1 MSYAT
6 LRSTSTQIVAS
17 LALALTL
24 ALVAQA
30 AGAVAPRSATG
41 AATGA
46 AAQSLS
52 LPRPGGAQPG
62 DVMLAAVSYRLGSAA
77 AATAP
82 AGWSLIRSDSCT
94 GPGQTLQTQR
104 VYLRVTTGSEPSSY
118 AWQFPSATGASGVVV
133 SYAGVDTAAPVSVHG
148 GGYTRNSAWVR
159 ADSVTTTVA
168 NARVV
173 VLLGRSAAAAIAAP
187 SGTTGHAQAVTAGAP
202 AASLVVSDSL
212 QASAGATGKR
222 AVKTAV
228 IAACNLGQLVAL
240 RPAGTAPSPPPA
252 PAPAP
257 APSPAP
263 APTPPSN
270 TVVPS
275 VSGTP
280 VAGSTLT
287 ATAGTW
293 AGTTPMGFTFG
304 WKRCRSGAC
313 SAIGGANAPSYVAQA
328 GDAGFSLRASVT
340 ASNAA
345 GSATSDSAPT
355 GAVTVPNVSPPVSV
369 GAPVV
374 SGSPVVGSSLTATT
388 GSWTGAMP
396 MTHAF
401 QWSRC
406 STVGDAC
413 APIDGATGA
422 GYAAV
427 AADVGSTLRVTVTA
441 SNAFGLMASRSA
453 PTATVAA
460 APAPAP
466 APSPAPS
473 PDPGATTGT
482 VVLTG
487 RGWTCDRPVDLDLV
501 KVTSPTGDAIVL
513 AEGCTGR
520 IDRIEVDTWTTD
532 GVKVQNAGTPAHDI
546 VIGGGYVACHAIAD
560 GAHQDA
566 VQAMGG
572 ARIAFRGV
580 SFDCLGNSNFFVNRG
595 GSGATTPTDITCD
608 GCVFAGNS
616 STTVRVSSSIRSGAR
631 NSIGCVG
638 RNVRV
643 AFYATAEAQEPVS
656 AGNTEL
662 PHDDPGCA
670 LRR

>member
-1 MSYAT
+1 VSYAT

-17 LALALTL
+17 LALAL
-24 ALVAQA
+24 ALTFVAQA

-62 DVMLAAVSYRLGSAA
+62 DVMLAAVSYRLGGSAA
-77 AATAP
+77 TTAP
-82 AGWSLIRSDSCT
+82 AGWSLVRSDTCS

-104 VYLRVTTGSEPSSY
+104 VYVRLVTGSEPSAY

-133 SYAGVDTAAPVSVHG
+133 SYAGVDAAAPVSVHG

-159 ADSVTTTVA
+159 AESVTTTVP

-173 VLLGRSAAAAIAAP
+173 VLLGRSAAAGIAAP
-187 SGTTGHAQAVTAGAP
+187 SGTTGHAQAVTTGGP
-202 AASLVVSDSL
+202 AASLVVADSL
-212 QASAGATGKR
+212 QASAGATGNR
-222 AVKTAV
+222 AVKTSV
-228 IAACNLGQLVAL
+228 IAACNLGQIVAL
-240 RPAGTAPSPPPA
+240 RPAATASTPPPSPPPPA

-257 APSPAP
+257 APTV
-263 APTPPSN
+263 TPPTN
-270 TVVPS
+270 TASPS
-275 VSGTP
+275 VSGAPT
-280 VAGSTLT
+280 AGSTLT
-287 ATAGTW
+287 ATTGTW
-293 AGTTPMGFTFG
+293 SGTTPMGFSFS
-304 WKRCRSGAC
+304 WKRCQSGTCA
-313 SAIGGANAPSYVAQA
+313 AIGGANAQSYVAKA
-328 GDAGFSLRASVT
+328 DDAGFSLRASVT
-340 ASNAA
+340 ASNGA

-355 GAVTVPNVSPPVSV
+355 GAVTVPSVAPPSSV
-369 GAPVV
+369 AAPVV

-388 GSWTGAMP
+388 GSWTGATP
-396 MTHAF
+396 MTYAY

-406 STVGDAC
+406 STAGDAC
-413 APIDGATGA
+413 APIGGATGA

-427 AADVGSTLRVTVTA
+427 AGDVGSTLRVTVTA
-441 SNAFGLMASRSA
+441 SNAFGLMASQSA

-460 APAPAP
+460 APVPQP
-466 APSPAPS
+466 E
-473 PDPGATTGT
+473 PGGSTGT

-487 RGWTCDRPVDLDLV
+487 RGWTCDGPVDLDLV
-501 KVTSPTGDAIVL
+501 KVTSPSGDAIVL

-532 GVKVQNAGTPAHDI
+532 GVKVQNAGTPAHDV
-546 VIGGGYVACHAIAD
+546 VIGGGYVACHAIAE

-572 ARIAFRGV
+572 ARIAFLGV
-580 SFDCLGNSNFFVNRG
+580 SFDCLGNSNFFVKRG
-595 GSGATTPTDITCD
+595 GSGAMTPTDITCD

-616 STTVRVSSSIRSGAR
+616 STTVRVESSIRSGAR
-631 NSIGCVG
+631 NSVGCVG
-638 RNVRV
+638 RNVRF

-656 AGNTEL
+656 TGNREL

-670 LRR
+670 PRR